1 MGRRQRS
8 AIERLVEMDNQF
20 HAAMPVKDIY
30 SKLFFRSILW
40 FAFFVAVYMLV
51 SSL

>member
-1 MGRRQRS
+1 MGRSRRS
-8 AIERLVEMDNQF
+8 AIERLIEMDNQF

-30 SKLFFRSILW
+30 SRLFFRTILW
-40 FAFFVAVYMLV
+40 FTFFFVAYVLV